1 MKLITIVL
9 MTLLSTSTLAKREIN
24 WEEINLP
31 SIPSTKMWCIW
42 TEYLALTE
50 TIYMCTYECENG
62 MQLNIPGD
70 GYCADAV
77 TEIRW

>member
-1 MKLITIVL
+1 
-9 MTLLSTSTLAKREIN
+9 
-24 WEEINLP
+24 
-31 SIPSTKMWCIW
+31 MWCIW